1 MENAKSQSETTR
13 ATRRNEETTR
23 AIRQAVTLPAPPELF
38 YEMYMDSKKHAAA
51 RGAPAKINRKVSGRF
66 TAFGGMLEGRN
77 LLIVPNRMI
86 VQAWR
91 AKGWSAKELDSILFL
106 RFSKAPGG
114 GRIDLVHAGVPSY
127 DLRGAREGWPKYY
140 WKPWRAYLTER
151 RGKAREH
158 EK

>member
-1 MENAKSQSETTR
+1 MAAPKPSSETTLHLQR
-13 ATRRNEETTR
+13 
-23 AIRQAVTLPAPPELF
+23 V
-38 YEMYMDSKKHAAA
+38 
-51 RGAPAKINRKVSGRF
+51 
-66 TAFGGMLEGRN
+66 
-77 LLIVPNRMI
+77 
-86 VQAWR
+86 VQASRERVFDAWAR
-91 AKGWSAKELDSILFL
+91 PEKFQAWFARKTDPPSCRFLVQDIHERGRYRFQANAPDGVRFL

-127 DLRGAREGWPKYY
+127 DHRGAREGWPKYY